1 MIKVIDIDSLFDEFI
16 STFVYSNVGKVK
28 PEEIENKIPE
38 LYEEFGK
45 KALAELDGKT
55 PEQYY
60 KSFDIVELLECL
72 KNHLIQGVS
81 VPDFL
86 CEAITSNSQNE
97 DGLISA
103 LSQEDNE
110 EFTLYVMNMLSEL
123 DSSKCVNKYLQMVLW
138 DYSEVI
144 KELATEYLRDRAEVV
159 KEEVLSQYNDCD
171 IKVKEYLTEILA
183 GCKKDDRVFDILI
196 AEFVKHPKEIP
207 LYAGYLAKYG
217 DERALPFLMAEIEKE
232 KISYADF
239 EELRF
244 AIEALGGEYDKIR
257 DFKSD
262 KTFKKI
268 KGTDNKPVD
277 KNNF

>member
-60 KSFDIVELLECL
+60 KSFGIVELLECL

-97 DGLISA
+97 DGLVSA

-110 EFTLYVMNMLSEL
+110 EFTLYVMNMLNEIN
-123 DSSKCVNKYLQMVLW
+123 SKKCLNRYLEFVLW
-138 DYSEVI
+138 DYSWTI
-144 KELATEYLRDRAEVV
+144 KELATEYLKENADAV
-159 KEEVLSQYNDCD
+159 KEDVLAQFNDCD
-171 IKVKEYLTEILA
+171 SNVQECLTEILS
-183 GCKKDDRVFDILI
+183 GCTKDDRVFDLLTLQF
-196 AEFVKHPKEIP
+196 AKHLDKIP
-207 LYAGYLAKYG
+207 LYASYLSKYG
-217 DERALPFLMAEIEKE
+217 DERALPFLMVQIERE
-232 KISYADF
+232 DITYADF

-244 AIEALGGEYDKIR
+244 AIEALGGEYNKVR
-257 DFKSD
+257 DFKKD
-262 KTFKKI
+262 KSYKKI
-268 KGTDNKPVD
+268 KNSFAQKDLPN
-277 KNNF
+277 